1 MNGVKHISSDSAA
14 FRYCSLRPNALRHF
28 SSRRA
33 TPAERE
39 KVSKRQRGKG
49 TKRLICCTSHTRP
62 HLVGA
67 GLAVAEVDAA
77 ATADHAPDI
86 VRRILG
92 A

>member
-1 MNGVKHISSDSAA
+1 MNTVKRISSDSAA

-33 TPAERE
+33 LPAERE
-39 KVSKRQRGKG
+39 KVSKRQRVKG

-62 HLVGA
+62 HLAGV
-67 GLAVAEVDAA
+67 GLAAADADVA
-77 ATADHAPDI
+77 ATAEHVPGI

>member
-33 TPAERE
+33 LPAERE

-62 HLVGA
+62 HLGGA
-67 GLAVAEVDAA
+67 GLVVAVDAA
-77 ATADHAPDI
+77 ATAAHVPDI
-86 VRRILG
+86 ARRILG